1 MTTATT
7 SVPLSSAAQAAAASA
22 ALPGSAASNAGT
34 STTQTVGNVALQQ
47 LAGNFNDFLNLLL
60 TQLQNQ
66 DPTSPMDTN
75 SFTTELVQFTGVQQ
89 QVATNS
95 SLTALI
101 GINQQQQLLDSAQYV
116 GQSTTVSASAIA
128 LQNGQGEVSF
138 TGSAGE
144 TVQIAIVNAVGAPV
158 KDATITATQGSN
170 TWTWNGLDDYGNQ
183 MPDGAYRIALETQD
197 STGNNIA
204 VPFDVIGTTTGVSN
218 NGSNG
223 VSLQLGSLTVPL
235 SSVVS
240 IGK

>member
-1 MTTATT
+1 MTATTT

-22 ALPGSAASNAGT
+22 ALPGSAASSAGT
-34 STTQTVGNVALQQ
+34 STVQTVGNVALQQ

-116 GQSTTVSASAIA
+116 GQSTTVSASAIS
-128 LQNGQGEVSF
+128 LQNSQGEVSF

-158 KDATITATQGSN
+158 KDATMTATQGSN
-170 TWTWNGLDDYGNQ
+170 SWTWNGLDDYGNQ

-218 NGSNG
+218 SGSNG
-223 VSLQLGSLTVPL
+223 VSLQLGALTVPL